1 MAVDNDMLDGV
12 WGVVARSTA
21 EVQTEIPRLASE
33 KTSTLKIQVIEK
45 IKAPQG
51 R

>member
-12 WGVVARSTA
+12 VGCGRSTTEVRA
-21 EVQTEIPRLASE
+21 EILRLASE
-33 KTSTLKIQVIEK
+33 KTPTLKVQVIKK
-45 IKAPQG
+45 IKVPQG

>member
-1 MAVDNDMLDGV
+1 MAVDNDMSDEDVECGCSSTMGV
-12 WGVVARSTA
+12 RA
-21 EVQTEIPRLASE
+21 EISRLASK
-33 KTSTLKIQVIEK
+33 KTPTLKVQVIEK